1 MPLNAAS
8 LQSSLESL
16 FAAPPSGGGSVAG
29 SRAACAQA
37 WADAINGYA
46 ASIVPAS
53 TTLAAAVAALSS
65 SLASAFAAPSA
76 AAPFDAAFAA
86 CAVTVAAGMLPLFTG
101 VPPPAPLGIASLL
114 AGTQPTHAAA
124 AAAFASLID
133 TWFRTGTGVLVAPP
147 NTVVPWS

>member
-1 MPLNAAS
+1 MPLNPAS

-16 FAAPPSGGGSVAG
+16 FADPPLA
-29 SRAACAQA
+29 RADCAQA

-53 TTLAAAVAALSS
+53 TTVAAGIPALASA
-65 SLASAFAAPSA
+65 LASAFAAPSA

-86 CAVTVAAGMLPLFTG
+86 FAVTVAAGMLPAFAG
-101 VPPPAPLGIASLL
+101 VPPAAPLNVASLL
-114 AGTQPTHAAA
+114 GVTRPSHAAG

-133 TWFRTGTGVLVAPP
+133 AWFRTGTATLVAPP
-147 NTVVPWS
+147 NTPVIWS

>member
-1 MPLNAAS
+1 MPLNLAS

-16 FAAPPSGGGSVAG
+16 FSNPPAAA
-29 SRAACAQA
+29 AACAQA

-53 TTLAAAVAALSS
+53 TTVAAGASTLAS
-65 SLASAFAAPSA
+65 SLASAFASPSA
-76 AAPFDAAFAA
+76 APPFDAAFTAFA
-86 CAVTVAAGMLPLFTG
+86 TTVAGGMLPAFTG
-101 VPPPAPLGIASLL
+101 VPPAAPLNVASLL
-114 AGTQPTHAAA
+114 SGSQPTHAAA

-133 TWFRTGTGVLVAPP
+133 AWFRTGQGVLVAPP

>member
-1 MPLNAAS
+1 MPLNPAS

-16 FAAPPSGGGSVAG
+16 FAAPPAT
-29 SRAACAQA
+29 RAACAQA
-37 WADAINGYA
+37 WADAVNGYA

-53 TTLAAAVAALSS
+53 TTVAAAVATLAG

-76 AAPFDAAFAA
+76 ASPFDAAFAA
-86 CAVTVAAGMLPLFTG
+86 CAVTIAAGMLPLFTG
-101 VPPPAPLGIASLL
+101 VPPPAPLNIASLL
-114 AGTQPTHAAA
+114 GSSQPSHAAA